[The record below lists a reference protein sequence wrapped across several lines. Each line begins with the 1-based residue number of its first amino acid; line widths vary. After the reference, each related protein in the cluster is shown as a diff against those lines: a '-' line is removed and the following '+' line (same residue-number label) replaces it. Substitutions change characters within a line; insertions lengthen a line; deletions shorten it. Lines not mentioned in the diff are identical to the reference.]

1 MLAFASVAERFVCH
15 GASFSDERYDKFN
28 ETMPTMPTTG
38 RSRGG
43 GGLAPIIQLTPSP
56 NAKNRP
62 QSFAQKL
69 RSTGKSVKGKLGYTN
84 LNESSSSPLRDSP
97 TMSLHEQNI
106 LKLATESKAS
116 LNGGCATSVSGD
128 YNNTLT
134 KSGIVPLPPTL
145 LETPNCWKTIY
156 HLLELYGT
164 MPETKTVVQRSSLNE
179 HKKPAP
185 SFSNNDEDDLTNA
198 PTPLPQHRDMQLVDG
213 VPQER
218 TRLIVFGVAKIHKTR
233 LLATLSGLKLESEI
247 TTLNSTATWRKK
259 ARPVSLECSLTGQ
272 VGRAMIVLL
281 EGVAPSQQ

>member
-1 MLAFASVAERFVCH
+1 MSERYNHAENY
-15 GASFSDERYDKFN
+15 SDERYDKFN
-28 ETMPTMPTTG
+28 ETMPTMLARP
-38 RSRGG
+38 RP

-97 TMSLHEQNI
+97 TMSLHEHNI
-106 LKLATESKAS
+106 LKMSTESKAS
-116 LNGGCATSVSGD
+116 LNGACATSVSGD
-128 YNNTLT
+128 YQNTLT
-134 KSGIVPLPPTL
+134 KAGMPTMAPM

-179 HKKPAP
+179 HKSKSAG
-185 SFSNNDEDDLTNA
+185 FAHDEDDLASA
-198 PTPLPQHRDMQLVDG
+198 PTPLPQHREMLLVDASS
-213 VPQER
+213 QER

-281 EGVAPSQQ
+281 EGVVPSQQ

>member
-1 MLAFASVAERFVCH
+1 
-15 GASFSDERYDKFN
+15 
-28 ETMPTMPTTG
+28 MPARP
-38 RSRGG
+38 RP
-43 GGLAPIIQLTPSP
+43 GGLGPIIQLTPSP

-97 TMSLHEQNI
+97 TMSLHEQHI
-106 LKLATESKAS
+106 LKMSTESKAS
-116 LNGGCATSVSGD
+116 LNGACATSVSGD
-128 YNNTLT
+128 YQNTLT
-134 KSGIVPLPPTL
+134 KAGMPTSMAPM

-179 HKKPAP
+179 HKSKQAG
-185 SFSNNDEDDLTNA
+185 FANDEDDLASA
-198 PTPLPQHRDMQLVDG
+198 PTPLPQHREMLLVDG
-213 VPQER
+213 PSQER

>member
-1 MLAFASVAERFVCH
+1 
-15 GASFSDERYDKFN
+15 
-28 ETMPTMPTTG
+28 MPAG
-38 RSRGG
+38 RSR
-43 GGLAPIIQLTPSP
+43 PIIQLTPSP

-97 TMSLHEQNI
+97 TMSFHEQHI
-106 LKLATESKAS
+106 MKLTTESKAS

-134 KSGIVPLPPTL
+134 KSAPL

-156 HLLELYGT
+156 YLLELYGT
-164 MPETKTVVQRSSLNE
+164 MPETKTVAQRSSLNE
-179 HKKPAP
+179 HKKAPP
-185 SFSNNDEDDLTNA
+185 SFGNNDDDDLTNA
-198 PTPLPQHRDMQLVDG
+198 PTPLPQHREMLLVDG
-213 VPQER
+213 VPPER